1 MKDIHGERSAP
12 GRIPIIS
19 PMLHCVAMPALVYL
33 RSSFG
38 YTLFRPRTIFFA
50 LSVAVSVLDYIAW
63 HEPDLWREYR
73 AVCVFGAGAV
83 ALYWLHFGITFIR
96 EIYRKSEQDD
106 YSGTPHAL
114 RVLKRFG
121 FSGPAVEM
129 NVHLWLEPA
138 TVLLVAGILRFI
150 FGEDHLSAWLVV
162 VAACMFAKEA
172 LNYWTEIRR
181 EKIARDIT
189 TEAEERG
196 EALGG
201 SQAKPETP
209 QAARVA
215 SQTMKRNAA
224 LSDEEARARRFAQV
238 LGIAEPY
245 DLEEAETNYRNRI
258 RHTHLDTRDDSPE
271 SNARTAELNEAIEF
285 FREKLGG

>member
-12 GRIPIIS
+12 GRIPLIS
-19 PMLHCVAMPALVYL
+19 PLLHCVAMPALVYL

-38 YTLFRPRTIFFA
+38 YTLFRPRTIFFS

-63 HEPDLWREYR
+63 HEPELWREYR

-83 ALYWLHFGITFIR
+83 ALYWLHFGVTFIR

-138 TVLLVAGILRFI
+138 AVLLVAAILRFI
-150 FGEDHLSAWLVV
+150 FTEPHLSAWLVV
-162 VAACMFAKEA
+162 VAGCMFAKEA

-189 TEAEERG
+189 NEAEERG

-224 LSDEEARARRFAQV
+224 LSEEEARARRFAQV

-245 DLEEAETNYRNRI
+245 DLEEAEANYRDRLRLI
-258 RHTHLDTRDDSPE
+258 HPDTHENSPE
-271 SNARTAELNEAIEF
+271 NNARTAELNEAIEF